1 MRAGSVFPIV
11 LLFLSVSPIAQAE
24 CGGGGPWIPPYVEEV
39 AATSIGW
46 GYARSQDL
54 FGSAG
59 AVCASQ
65 KPPPNDSVSLCSAA
79 NPLAPGEIHA
89 CITGR
94 IASIMSCESAFYNG
108 MALPVGEF
116 YRCPDPERI
125 WLGPY
130 RTPGGGVACQ
140 RTVYQPFV
148 PPTYAVE
155 LVRLSTDSPQP
166 GYLAESK
173 PSPMGGVE
181 KAKLRAVV
189 TCNGAPA
196 PAVLLRPSST
206 VEARS
211 GGHDH
216 HDEARGKGGFQ
227 SPNGFLSDPHGYVD
241 FFFVAPEVSGD
252 HSLKVECAQVEC
264 RPATGKIWV
273 GITDLVSLYD
283 THLYTLVGKTGSHP
297 RNHHLTWQ
305 ATGQAVWLAELYKA
319 RFPSDPTLHYND
331 ASLERGGLFDI
342 DANWSR
348 KPNGH
353 ERHRYGNIMDV
364 QANPAVHPTTAIPA
378 KNFTV
383 FEELACEVDGKA
395 RLHSEG
401 KDNQHYHVEFTGC
414 TPQIN
419 IGSIEANPDA
429 SVPNGLQNPPGPPP
443 TAPPGPLPPG
453 DTCDG
458 PNPDPAQCA

>member
-1 MRAGSVFPIV
+1 MQGVEYNGCV
-11 LLFLSVSPIAQAE
+11 LAKLLEKYSCDALAPSP
-24 CGGGGPWIPPYVEEV
+24 Y
-39 AATSIGW
+39 
-46 GYARSQDL
+46 
-54 FGSAG
+54 SAG
-59 AVCASQ
+59 
-65 KPPPNDSVSLCSAA
+65 
-79 NPLAPGEIHA
+79 
-89 CITGR
+89 
-94 IASIMSCESAFYNG
+94 
-108 MALPVGEF
+108 VGEF
-116 YRCPDPERI
+116 YRCPNPERI

-155 LVRLSTDSPQP
+155 LVRLSTDSPKP

-181 KAKLRAVV
+181 RAKLRAVV

-196 PAVLLRPSST
+196 PAVQLRPSST

-216 HDEARGKGGFQ
+216 HDEARQKGGFQ
-227 SPNGFLSDPHGYVD
+227 SPNGFLSDPQGYVD

-252 HSLKVECAQVEC
+252 HTLKIECAQVEC
-264 RPATGKIWV
+264 RPATGKVWV
-273 GITDLVSLYD
+273 GIKDLVSLYD

-319 RFPSDPTLHYND
+319 RFPSDPTLRYND

-364 QANPAVHPTTAIPA
+364 QANPAQHPTTAIPEL
-378 KNFTV
+378 N
-383 FEELACEVDGKA
+383 FEEFKKLACKTGGEAG
-395 RLHSEG
+395 LHSPG
-401 KDNQHYHVEFTGC
+401 TPNQHYHVEFTGC
-414 TPQIN
+414 TPPN
-419 IGSIEANPDA
+419 NVGSFEANFNPSA
-429 SVPNGLQNPPGPPP
+429 PNGLQNPPGPPP

-458 PNPDPAQCA
+458 PNPDPSQCA